1 MTTKRYSL
9 RAQVTTD
16 NSVAV
21 KPVLERLIVQGSVTV
36 GEKEGEFRV
45 QAEMEGSSARDLNR
59 LLLSELRRTEKKT
72 RLRAEWT
79 CEGMTERFFDYVPKG
94 TRSA

>member
-1 MTTKRYSL
+1 MTSKRYYL
-9 RAQVTTD
+9 RAEVSTD

-21 KPVLERLIVQGSVTV
+21 KPVLERMIIRGLVTG

-45 QAEMEGSSARDLNR
+45 QAEMEGSSARELNR
-59 LLLSELRRTEKKT
+59 HLLSELRRAEKKT

-79 CEGMTERFFDYVPKG
+79 CEGITERFFDYVPKG
-94 TRSA
+94 MRSA